1 MGKKPLKP
9 FTIAAFDIGPS
20 SLKFVEMLRDERRV
34 LTAGVFPLA
43 PGRWRDHGHLSA
55 QIRSA
60 IDTTA
65 EGQITRLIASVP
77 LGNAHLRVVSVPDGD
92 PAGVRDDVVWDM
104 AHYLARPLELY
115 ALDVAPLPAPSSGS
129 PTAAAPALDDDVTRV
144 TRVLVGAFRRDE
156 ALALRD
162 TLESATGLSLAALD
176 VDGAAIINAF
186 SFNYPEHAANRA
198 VLIQA
203 NENATAVIR
212 TRGGGFEGAFV
223 LRDTGDSLRPG
234 ADAQERAEGLL
245 RCVRGIAAA
254 LRNAEE
260 GWEDPDHVLLCG
272 ELAVNADFRELLRTH
287 LPTGFALLNPFRN
300 LPGPNPDDHPAV
312 YPGAPLAAAT
322 GLALR
327 LAEET

>member
-1 MGKKPLKP
+1 MGKKP

-43 PGRWRDHGHLSA
+43 PGRWRDHGHLAA

-65 EGQITRLIASVP
+65 EGRIMRVIASVP
-77 LGNAHLRVVSVPDGD
+77 LGNAHLRVVAVPDGD
-92 PAGVRDDVVWDM
+92 PAGIRDDVVWDM
-104 AHYLARPLELY
+104 AHYLARPLDLY
-115 ALDVAPLPAPSSGS
+115 ALDVVPVPAPAPSGAH
-129 PTAAAPALDDDVTRV
+129 AASSADAGDESDARV
-144 TRVLVGAFRRDE
+144 IVAAFRRDE
-156 ALALRD
+156 AVALRD
-162 TLESATGLSLAALD
+162 TLELATGLSLTALD
-176 VDGAAIINAF
+176 VDAAALVNAF
-186 SFNYPEHAANRA
+186 AFNYPEHATNGARS

-203 NENATAVIR
+203 NENATAVVR
-212 TRGGGFEGAFV
+212 TRDGGFEGAVV
-223 LRDTGDSLRPG
+223 LRDTGDALRPG

-260 GWEDPDHVLLCG
+260 GWEEPDHVLLCG
-272 ELAVNADFRELLRTH
+272 ELAVNADFRELLRAH
-287 LPTGFALLNPFRN
+287 LPIGFALLNPFRN
-300 LPGPNPDDHPAV
+300 LPGPNPDEHPAA

-327 LAEET
+327 LAEEP